1 MIGHWRFGSLA
12 DIRVLKEIQI
22 KASAISDIQIIAQF
36 KSEKCDMG
44 LVDGASAWTT
54 DK

>member
-1 MIGHWRFGSLA
+1 MERFYK
-12 DIRVLKEIQI
+12 LKQ
-22 KASAISDIQIIAQF
+22 AISDIQIIAQI